1 MESRKE
7 MLLMMERGQ
16 HGNRIGRRLPNLLES
31 AGSPVNESHENV
43 VHRSCLSPRSSSMTP
58 ENRDEEADVNTLIR
72 PGSRLPVP
80 DKSSSDGCST
90 KSKSLSI
97 QNSPESESDYYG
109 EIDVSCTP
117 NCTPGNQENQT
128 NKGNGHSSDPMD
140 SNGGAE
146 LPKVSGSQ
154 NLIGGGGADQMRR
167 YRTAFTREQIARLEK
182 EFYRENYVS
191 RPRRCELAAA
201 LNLPETTI
209 KVWFQNR
216 RMKDKRQRL
225 AMTWPHPADP
235 TFYTY
240 MMSHAAAAG
249 NLPYPFPSHVPLHY
263 YPHMGMSAAS
273 ASATSPFSAPLRPL
287 DTFRV
292 LSHPYP
298 RPELLCAFR
307 HPSLYPSA
315 TNHGLGHTGSSPCS
329 CLTCHSSQSNGVAQR
344 PAGTDFTCA
353 STSRTDTFLTF
364 TPSVLSKA
372 AAVSLDQREEVPLTR

>member
-1 MESRKE
+1 
-7 MLLMMERGQ
+7 MMIFFFFFANGVA
-16 HGNRIGRRLPNLLES
+16 
-31 AGSPVNESHENV
+31 AGPM
-43 VHRSCLSPRSSSMTP
+43 SSG
-58 ENRDEEADVNTLIR
+58 
-72 PGSRLPVP
+72 PGS
-80 DKSSSDGCST
+80 
-90 KSKSLSI
+90 LS
-97 QNSPESESDYYG
+97 Y
-109 EIDVSCTP
+109 
-117 NCTPGNQENQT
+117 
-128 NKGNGHSSDPMD
+128 
-140 SNGGAE
+140 GAE
-146 LPKVSGSQ
+146 
-154 NLIGGGGADQMRR
+154 QMRR

-235 TFYTY
+235 AFYTY

-249 NLPYPFPSHVPLHY
+249 NLPYPFPSHLPLPY
-263 YPHMGMSAAS
+263 YAHLGGVGGAPTGPSPS
-273 ASATSPFSAPLRPL
+273 SPFAAPLRSL

-307 HPSLYPSA
+307 HPSLYPNSTSA
-315 TNHGLGHTGSSPCS
+315 HGSCS
-329 CLTCHSSQSNGVAQR
+329 CLACGQSGALPTR
-344 PAGTDFTCA
+344 PGGGADFV
-353 STSRTDTFLTF
+353 TFS
-364 TPSVLSKA
+364 PAVISKS